1 MVYFW
6 AKESLKLIKRAKS
19 SFVLSLI
26 STSISVILISA
37 SLLTIRASD
46 QLQKNLKQSVNINV
60 FLKDSLS
67 ANSILQIKSSIQKN
81 NFIRT
86 VDFISKEEA
95 AKNFIKQTGED
106 FRKLLDY
113 NPLPPSFTIT
123 LKGNFVNKD
132 SLSKISESLSKISG
146 VDEVVFQQEFIYKVL
161 NYLSKIKKYVF
172 AITFILL
179 FISIYIVY
187 STVKL
192 IINAKYE
199 EMETMKLVGAKL
211 STIKVPIILNCIF
224 TGFLSGVIVLIFF
237 KLIQSYFH
245 NYLPINEI
253 LGRYNAVYAAVV
265 ISIGPILG
273 LLVSIVTLRKI
284 TLRI

>member
-6 AKESLKLIKRAKS
+6 TKESLKLINRAKS

-26 STSISVILISA
+26 SISISVILISA

-46 QLQKNLKQSVNINV
+46 QLQNNLKQSVNINV

-81 NFIRT
+81 KFIRT
-86 VDFISKEEA
+86 INFISKEEA
-95 AKNFIKQTGED
+95 ANNFIKQTGED

-113 NPLPPSFTIT
+113 NPLPSSFTIT
-123 LKGNFVNKD
+123 LKEKFVNKD
-132 SLSKISESLSKISG
+132 SLSKISESLSKING
-146 VDEVVFQQEFIYKVL
+146 VDEVTFRQEFIYKIL

-172 AITFILL
+172 AVTFILL

-192 IINAKYE
+192 IVNAKYE

-211 STIKVPIILNCIF
+211 STIKIPIILNCIF
-224 TGFLSGVIVLIFF
+224 TGFVSGILVLIFF

-245 NYLPINEI
+245 NYLPLNEI
-253 LGRYNAVYAAVV
+253 LGPYNAVFAAAV
-265 ISIGPILG
+265 ISIGPLLG
-273 LLVSIVTLRKI
+273 LFVSVVTLRKI

>member
-26 STSISVILISA
+26 STSISVILIST

-46 QLQKNLKQSVNINV
+46 QLQNNLKQNININV

-67 ANSILQIKSSIQKN
+67 ADSILQIKSSIQKN
-81 NFIRT
+81 KFIRT
-86 VDFISKEEA
+86 IDYISKEEA
-95 AKNFIKQTGED
+95 AENFIKQTGED

-113 NPLPPSFTIT
+113 NPLPPSFTVT

-132 SLSKISESLSKISG
+132 SLSKISASLSKING

-172 AITFILL
+172 AFTFILL

-192 IINAKYE
+192 IVNSKYE

-211 STIKVPIILNCIF
+211 STIKIPIILNCIF
-224 TGFLSGVIVLIFF
+224 TGFLSGVFVLVLF

-245 NYLPINEI
+245 NYLPLTEI
-253 LGRYNAVYAAVV
+253 LGRYNVIYAAVV
-265 ISIGPILG
+265 ISIGPLLG
-273 LLVSIVTLRKI
+273 LFVSVMTLRKI
-284 TLRI
+284 TLKI

>member
-26 STSISVILISA
+26 SISISVTLISA

-46 QLQKNLKQSVNINV
+46 QLQNNLKQNININI

-67 ANSILQIKSSIQKN
+67 TGSIQQIKSSIQKN
-81 NFIRT
+81 KFIRT
-86 VDFISKEEA
+86 IDYISKEQA
-95 AKNFIKQTGED
+95 ANNFIKQTGED

-113 NPLPPSFTIT
+113 NPLPSSFTIT

-132 SLSKISESLSKISG
+132 SLSKITASLSKIKG
-146 VDEVVFQQEFIYKVL
+146 VDEVVFQQEFINKIL
-161 NYLSKIKKYVF
+161 KYLSNIKKYVF

-192 IINAKYE
+192 IVNAKYK

-211 STIKVPIILNCIF
+211 STIKIPIILNCIF
-224 TGFLSGVIVLIFF
+224 TGFLSGAIVLIFF
-237 KLIQSYFH
+237 KIIESYFH
-245 NYLPINEI
+245 NILPLNEV
-253 LGRYNAVYAAVV
+253 LGRYNIYYAAVV
-265 ISIGPILG
+265 ISIGPLLG
-273 LLVSIVTLRKI
+273 LFVSVLTLRKI